1 MLLRCCF
8 VTHAQS
14 VAYRLDPPKARC
26 SLRTGCSHLASRIES
41 PRMGYDGNE
50 WVIIYRSR
58 SEADCREHALVLHA
72 AGTAYEVGGEANEFT
87 IAVATTD
94 AARSRTELD
103 AYAIENRD
111 WRNDRPAARQRDNGW
126 SGVLGFIAVLS
137 LMSVLEQQHA
147 FGVDWFAA
155 GKTHA
160 GLIRDGEWW
169 RTVTALTL
177 HADLGHVL
185 SNLVIGG
192 LVGLFAGQSLGS
204 GLAWC
209 SILIAGALGNFL
221 NAWVQPPD
229 HTSVGASTAVFAALG
244 LLAAHAWW
252 QRRTLRTSRLER
264 WAPLVGGVLLLS
276 FLGTGGGR
284 TDVAA
289 HVFGFLCA
297 VPIGALCVKL
307 GDGAVSTPRVQFL
320 LGLIALTIL
329 AVAWA
334 FALMPHASWRLR

>member
-1 MLLRCCF
+1 L
-8 VTHAQS
+8 
-14 VAYRLDPPKARC
+14 
-26 SLRTGCSHLASRIES
+26 
-41 PRMGYDGNE
+41 
-50 WVIIYRSR
+50 
-58 SEADCREHALVLHA
+58 
-72 AGTAYEVGGEANEFT
+72 
-87 IAVATTD
+87 
-94 AARSRTELD
+94 
-103 AYAIENRD
+103 
-111 WRNDRPAARQRDNGW
+111 RQRADGW
-126 SGVLGFIAVLS
+126 NGVLGFVAVLA
-137 LMSVLEQQHA
+137 LMAVLQQRHA
-147 FGVDWFAA
+147 FGIDWFAV

-160 GLIRDGEWW
+160 GGIRQGEWW

-177 HADLGHVL
+177 HADLEHVL

-221 NAWVQPPD
+221 NAWVHAAE

-252 QRRTLRTSRLER
+252 QRRTLRTARLER
-264 WAPLVGGVLLLS
+264 WGPIVGGVVLLS

-297 VPIGALCVKL
+297 TPFGVLCGKPGVGAM
-307 GDGAVSTPRVQFL
+307 SSPRTQFL
-320 LGLIALTIL
+320 LGLTALTIL

-334 FALMPHASWRLR
+334 LALMPPASWRGG